1 MQERFWILLKKN
13 QNNVMKRIFL
23 LALLTI
29 AFACKRQPEITQW
42 RGENRSGIYS
52 ETNLLKIWPD
62 DGPVPVWET
71 EIVGNGYSSPIV
83 TDEFVFV
90 TGEIDSL
97 GYLFKL
103 DQNGEEVWRTSY
115 GHEWTTNFAG
125 SRGAPT
131 LAGNLIY
138 ICSGLGDI
146 CCINVETG
154 DKIWSKNMLT
164 DFDGVSPRF
173 GFSQALVVTGD
184 LVYCQPGG
192 ERHNLVALNRVTGDL
207 AWTSSCKGERPAYN
221 SPLLITWNERTILAA
236 FSAYHLLGLDAQ
248 TGEVLWHHEQT
259 NTKPDER
266 EPGKGDTHANTVLF
280 DDGMIYYSEGDGNCG
295 IKLKLT
301 DDGTALEQIWKSTD
315 LDNYMGGIVKVS
327 DKLYASSHRKNQFI
341 AIDCAT
347 GVQTDSLKIG
357 RGSTIFADGL
367 LYFYGDKGTV
377 SLITP
382 APEGLKTISS
392 FKLTKGTKEHFAHP
406 VIHNGLLY
414 LRHGNYLG
422 AYQILKQS

>member
-1 MQERFWILLKKN
+1 
-13 QNNVMKRIFL
+13 MKRIFL
-23 LALLTI
+23 IALATI
-29 AFACKRQPEITQW
+29 AFACKQQPEITQW
-42 RGENRSGIYS
+42 RGENRSGIYT
-52 ETNLLKIWPD
+52 ETKLLKNWPD
-62 DGPVPVWET
+62 NGPTPLWET
-71 EIVGNGYSSPIV
+71 EAVGNGYSSPIV
-83 TDEFVFV
+83 TDAFVYL

-103 DQNGEEVWRTSY
+103 NQNGQEIWRTSY
-115 GHEWTTNFAG
+115 GGEWTTNFIG

-131 LAGNLIY
+131 LADNLIY

-146 CCINVETG
+146 CCIHVETG
-154 DKIWSKNMLT
+154 NKIWSKNMLS

-173 GFSQALVVTGD
+173 GFSQALVINED

-192 ERHNLVALNRVTGDL
+192 KQHNIVALNRMTGDL
-207 AWTSSCKGERPAYN
+207 VWTSSCKGERPAYN
-221 SPLLITWNERTILAA
+221 SPQLIQWNDQTILVT
-236 FSAYHLLGLDAQ
+236 FSAYHLLGLDAK
-248 TGEVLWHHEQT
+248 TGKMLWYHEQT
-259 NTKPDER
+259 NTTPEER

-280 DDGMIYYSEGDGNCG
+280 DNGSIYYSEGDGNCG
-295 IKLKLT
+295 VKLKLNN
-301 DDGTALEQIWKSTD
+301 DGTALEQIWETAD
-315 LDNYMGGIVKVS
+315 LDNYMGGIVKVD

-347 GVQTDSLKIG
+347 GAQTDSLKIG

-377 SLITP
+377 SLINP
-382 APEGLKTISS
+382 AAEGLKTVSS

-422 AYQILKQS
+422 AYQIRTQS